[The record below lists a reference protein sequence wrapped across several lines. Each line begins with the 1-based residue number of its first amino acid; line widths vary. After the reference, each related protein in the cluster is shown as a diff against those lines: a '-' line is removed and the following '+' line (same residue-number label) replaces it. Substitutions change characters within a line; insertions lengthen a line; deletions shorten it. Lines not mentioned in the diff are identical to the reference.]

1 MDGAYPTWLWVLA
14 AGAVVGFFLSPRT
27 VALVSVVLFAAS
39 IAGLIAAG
47 SLGHG
52 NAATIFGVAAMAIPV
67 LGIIATVGAALGSRV
82 RRARSE

>member
-1 MDGAYPTWLWVLA
+1 MDGAYQTWWWVLA
-14 AGAVVGFFLSPRT
+14 AGAGAGFFLSPRT

-47 SLGHG
+47 ALGHG
-52 NAATIFGVAAMAIPV
+52 NAATIFGLAAMAIPV